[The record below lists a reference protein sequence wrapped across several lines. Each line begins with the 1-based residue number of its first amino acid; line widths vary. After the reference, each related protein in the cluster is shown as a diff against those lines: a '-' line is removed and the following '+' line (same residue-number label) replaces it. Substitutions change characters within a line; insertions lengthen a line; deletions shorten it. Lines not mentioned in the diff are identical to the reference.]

1 MFGKDKKKEAEK
13 KAEEIRRQQI
23 EKVLKEIQP
32 GLEIPKEMKFQ
43 PYSFDYSEFLKE
55 IKHQPSTL
63 YEKSCAIAEKIL
75 RIKPDE
81 KGRAKLEENIK
92 TAYLNVSPAG
102 VTSFSF
108 LTLIIFLLLGTLTI
122 VFASDTLFTMFL
134 LAFGLGLTYYLYN
147 YPASH
152 ARAIQVKMSSDIVLA
167 VLYMVIYMRNSPNM
181 EGAVKFAAD
190 NLTGP
195 LAWDLKK
202 LMWDVEVGV
211 HSSVDSALAAYLV
224 KWKDQNKEFAEALHL
239 LRNSTAESD
248 FRRGAMLDEAIS
260 VILDGTRERMKHYAQ
275 GLRMPVMLIHA
286 MGVLLPVMGLV
297 MFPIVVIFM
306 ADVIKPIFIFIGY
319 DILLPLFLFWYMNYI
334 LQTKPTTFSQPD
346 VSQAK
351 GIPPMG
357 KYFMF
362 GRNVWIL
369 PLALLVGIPLTLFGF
384 SGFSQTEVEASVA
397 YSILIIFGISLGIT
411 VYCIL
416 DSSQK
421 IKVRK
426 DIERIEDEFSEALFQ
441 LGNQVAGG
449 VPIEVAVD
457 KAHENLKNMRIADLF
472 LTVSMNMKKLGFT
485 FEQALFDKE
494 YGAIWNYPS
503 RLIRSIMQTVIQSA
517 EKGVR
522 TASMSM
528 LTVSR
533 YLKGMHEVKE
543 EINEILGETVTSMK
557 FMAMFLAPLIAG
569 VTVTMA
575 VIIIQILASL
585 TAQLSTLMGESA
597 ALGSM
602 QGMLLFTW
610 GGGGEGVPIT
620 PSAFQLVVGLYMIE
634 TALLLSLF
642 LNRIQYGEDAVGLR
656 STIASTLLFGVIIYI
671 ASWFVTYTMFG
682 APIKSL
688 LTPFGG

>member
-23 EKVLKEIQP
+23 ERVLKEIQP

-43 PYSFDYSEFLKE
+43 PYPMDYSQFLKE
-55 IKHQPSTL
+55 IKHQPQSW
-63 YEKSCAIAEKIL
+63 YEKSCALAEKIL

-81 KGRAKLEENIK
+81 KTRIRIEENIK
-92 TAYLNVSPAG
+92 TAYLNASPSG
-102 VTSFSF
+102 VLSFSF
-108 LTLIIFLLLGTLTI
+108 LTLIIFLLLGFATI
-122 VFASDTLFTMFL
+122 LFAADMLFTMFL
-134 LAFGLGLTYYLYN
+134 IFFGLGLTYYLYS
-147 YPASH
+147 YPTSH

-167 VLYMVIYMRNSPNM
+167 VLYMVIYMRNSPNI
-181 EGAVKFAAD
+181 EGAVKFAAE

-211 HSSVDSALAAYLV
+211 YSSVDQALVAYLS
-224 KWKDQNKEFAEALHL
+224 KWKEQNKEFTEALHL
-239 LRNSTAESD
+239 LRGSTAESD
-248 FRRGAMLDEAIS
+248 FRRAAMLDEAIS

-286 MGVLLPVMGLV
+286 MGVLLPVIGLV

-319 DILLPLFLFWYMNYI
+319 DVLLPLFLLWYMNYI

-351 GIPPMG
+351 GVPPLG
-357 KYFMF
+357 KVFVF
-362 GRNVWIL
+362 GKNVLIL
-369 PLALLVGIPLTLFGF
+369 PFALLAAIPLLLIGFMGF
-384 SGFSQTEVEASVA
+384 SNPDVALSVNH
-397 YSILIIFGISLGIT
+397 SILIIFGISLGII

-416 DSSQK
+416 DSYQK

-426 DIERIEDEFSEALFQ
+426 DIERIEEEFSEALFQ

-449 VPIEVAVD
+449 TPIEVAVD
-457 KAHENLKNMRIADLF
+457 KAQENLKNLRIADLF

-494 YGAIWNYPS
+494 YGAIWHYPS
-503 RLIRSIMQTVIQSA
+503 RLIRSIMQTVIESA

-522 TASMSM
+522 VASMSM
-528 LTVSR
+528 LTISR

-543 EINEILGETVTSMK
+543 EMNEILGETVTSMR
-557 FMAMFLAPLIAG
+557 FLAMFLAPLIAG

-585 TAQLSTLMGESA
+585 TAQLSTLMAESEGF
-597 ALGSM
+597 GSM
-602 QGMLLFTW
+602 QGMFLFTW
-610 GGGGEGVPIT
+610 GGGGQGAPIT
-620 PSAFQLVVGLYMIE
+620 PPLFQLIVGLYMIE
-634 TALLLSLF
+634 TALLLSMF
-642 LNRIQYGEDAVGLR
+642 LNRIEYGEDAVGLR
-656 STIASTLLFGVIIYI
+656 STIASTLLFGIIIYV

-682 APIKSL
+682 TPIRSL
-688 LTPFGG
+688 LTPLGG